1 MASLQICRLV
11 ALVTS
16 KNRSEVVFLI
26 LKRNQRDFRESNQKW
41 TPATPTVIRRKPSKT
56 VSRQPR
62 ASPADRHTLERRAQG
77 DQGRAGGDAVAA
89 ARSSLDAAHLR
100 LLAVGYRWERN
111 DVAICVHEAGVPVL
125 TVQQVKVPGGATP
138 VTGTAVNTPNG
149 RPGRDEAHQARQ
161 AQGQGRVSRARA
173 QSVPKPTST
182 WAAAGLRQGGPGPSP
197 ATSPAPRN
205 EGKRVGL
212 AASSKAGGDAAPS
225 CLPVSLV
232 LVPRATVP

>member
-41 TPATPTVIRRKPSKT
+41 TPATPTVIRRKPSET

-89 ARSSLDAAHLR
+89 ARSTSTPPTFVFSLLVIGGKEMTSPSASTR
-100 LLAVGYRWERN
+100 QGYR
-111 DVAICVHEAGVPVL
+111 
-125 TVQQVKVPGGATP
+125 
-138 VTGTAVNTPNG
+138 
-149 RPGRDEAHQARQ
+149 
-161 AQGQGRVSRARA
+161 S
-173 QSVPKPTST
+173 
-182 WAAAGLRQGGPGPSP
+182 
-197 ATSPAPRN
+197 
-205 EGKRVGL
+205 
-212 AASSKAGGDAAPS
+212 
-225 CLPVSLV
+225 
-232 LVPRATVP
+232 